1 MTLFV
6 DAQRLASIHQATRIS
21 TGSPQ
26 LDDLTGGVNS
36 EALYLFYGEDELVE
50 TLLRHLLA
58 NSLKP
63 TIYNSEPEAI
73 YVICGNY
80 RKERITIDTEPLIRL
95 LESSGQGFESALKR
109 VHILVASSADQ
120 QASLT
125 GELERIVS
133 TRRRIRLVLVKGIYK
148 LSRDDA
154 RKKNRGRVAEE
165 VQRSI
170 TAMKR
175 ICASAGVPLVA
186 SAREEAG
193 GSIPTPEASD
203 YLNHL
208 AGVIVYLRHR
218 EGEAKFNRAYVLK
231 SPLTAK
237 CSRDYCFE
245 DEDRGRTTPPISMSF
260 EDLLSKLRTE
270 YRSAL
275 VKQGRREA
283 FDRLV
288 EACSAELGA
297 ISYAESFSLM
307 GLVLLTGLVD
317 DRRVSE
323 ELSSRITDIE
333 RSLSHL
339 EQKREE

>member
-6 DAQRLASIHQATRIS
+6 DAQRLTSIHQATRIS

-36 EALYLFYGEDELVE
+36 EALYLFYGEDDLVE
-50 TLLRHLLA
+50 TLFRHLLA

-63 TIYNSEPEAI
+63 TIYNSEPEVV

-80 RKERITIDTEPLIRL
+80 RKEYITIDTEPLIRL
-95 LESSGQGFESALKR
+95 LESSGQGFEIALRR
-109 VHILVASSADQ
+109 VHVLVASSADQ

-175 ICASAGVPLVA
+175 ICASAGVPLVV
-186 SAREEAG
+186 SAREEVG

-208 AGVIVYLRHR
+208 AGVIVYLRRR
-218 EGEAKFNRAYVLK
+218 EGGAKFNRAYVLK
-231 SPLTAK
+231 SPLTAQR
-237 CSRDYCFE
+237 SRDYCFE
-245 DEDRGRTTPPISMSF
+245 DEDMGRTTPPIRMSF
-260 EDLLSKLRTE
+260 EALLSKLRTE
-270 YRSAL
+270 YCATL

-288 EACSAELGA
+288 DAWSAELGA

-307 GLVLLTGLVD
+307 DLILLTGLVD
-317 DRRVSE
+317 DRRISE
-323 ELSSRITDIE
+323 ELSSHITDIE
-333 RSLSHL
+333 IRLSHL
-339 EQKREE
+339 EQKREG

>member
-26 LDDLTGGVNS
+26 LDDLIGGVNS
-36 EALYLFYGEDELVE
+36 EALYLFYGEDDLVE

-63 TIYNSEPEAI
+63 TIYDSEPEAVC
-73 YVICGNY
+73 VICGNY

-95 LESSGQGFESALKR
+95 LEFSGQGLENTLRR
-109 VHILVASSADQ
+109 VHVLVASSADQ
-120 QASLT
+120 QASLA

-133 TRRRIRLVLVKGIYK
+133 TRRIRLVLVNGIYK

-154 RKKNRGRVAEE
+154 RRRNRGRVAEE

-170 TAMKR
+170 AAMKR
-175 ICASAGVPLVA
+175 ICASAGVLLVA
-186 SAREEAG
+186 SAREESER
-193 GSIPTPEASD
+193 SIPTPETSD

-208 AGVIVYLRHR
+208 AGVIVYLRRR
-218 EGEAKFNRAYVLK
+218 EGGAKFNRAYVLK
-231 SPLTAK
+231 SPLTAQR
-237 CSRDYCFE
+237 SRDYCFE
-245 DEDRGRTTPPISMSF
+245 DEDMGRTTPPIRMSF
-260 EDLLSKLRTE
+260 EALLSKLRTE
-270 YRSAL
+270 YCATL

-288 EACSAELGA
+288 DAWSAELGA

-307 GLVLLTGLVD
+307 DLILLTGLVD
-317 DRRVSE
+317 DRRISE
-323 ELSSRITDIE
+323 ELSSHITDIE
-333 RSLSHL
+333 IRLSHL
-339 EQKREE
+339 EQKREG

>member
-26 LDDLTGGVNS
+26 LDDLTGGVNF
-36 EALYLFYGEDELVE
+36 ETLYLFYGEDDLIE
-50 TLLRHLLA
+50 TLLRHLLV

-63 TIYNSEPEAI
+63 TIYDSEPEAV

-80 RKERITIDTEPLIRL
+80 RKEHITIDTEPLIRL
-95 LESSGQGFESALKR
+95 LESSGQGLEIALRR

-125 GELERIVS
+125 EELERIVS
-133 TRRRIRLVLVKGIYK
+133 TRKMVRLVLIKGIYK
-148 LSRDDA
+148 LGRDDA
-154 RKKNRGRVAEE
+154 RMKNRRRVAEE

-175 ICASAGVPLVA
+175 ICTSAGVSLVA
-186 SAREEAG
+186 SAREESG
-193 GSIPTPEASD
+193 RSIPTPEASD

-208 AGVIVYLRHR
+208 AGVIVYLRRR
-218 EGEAKFNRAYVLK
+218 EGDAEFNRAYVLK
-231 SPLTAK
+231 SSLTVQR
-237 CSRDYCFE
+237 SRDYCFE
-245 DEDRGRTTPPISMSF
+245 DEAKGRTTSPIMMSF
-260 EDLLSKLRTE
+260 ENLFFKLRAE
-270 YRSAL
+270 YRAAL

-283 FDRLV
+283 FDRFV
-288 EACSAELGA
+288 EAWSAELGA
-297 ISYAESFSLM
+297 ISYAESLSLM
-307 GLVLLTGLVD
+307 DLILFTGLVD
-317 DRRVSE
+317 DYRVSE

-333 RSLSHL
+333 RRLSDL
-339 EQKREE
+339 EQKRED

>member
-6 DAQRLASIHQATRIS
+6 DAQRLASIHQAIRIS

-36 EALYLFYGEDELVE
+36 EALYLFYGEADLVE

-63 TIYNSEPEAI
+63 TIYDSEPEAV

-80 RKERITIDTEPLIRL
+80 RKEHITIDMEPLTRL
-95 LESSGQGFESALKR
+95 LESSGQGFESALRR
-109 VHILVASSADQ
+109 VHVLVASSADQ
-120 QASLT
+120 QASLIE
-125 GELERIVS
+125 ELERIVS
-133 TRRRIRLVLVKGIYK
+133 TRRRIRLVLVNGIYK
-148 LSRDDA
+148 LGRDDA
-154 RKKNRGRVAEE
+154 RKKNRERVAEE

-186 SAREEAG
+186 SAREKIEMG
-193 GSIPTPEASD
+193 IPTPEASD

-218 EGEAKFNRAYVLK
+218 EGGAKFNRAYVLK
-231 SPLTAK
+231 SPLTAQH
-237 CSRDYCFE
+237 SRDYCFE
-245 DEDRGRTTPPISMSF
+245 DEDRGRTTPSTRMSF

-270 YRSAL
+270 YSAAL

-288 EACSAELGA
+288 EAWSAELGA

-307 GLVLLTGLVD
+307 NLILLTGLVD
-317 DRRVSE
+317 DSRVSE
-323 ELSSRITDIE
+323 ELSSRITDSE
-333 RSLSHL
+333 RRLSHL
-339 EQKREE
+339 ERKQED